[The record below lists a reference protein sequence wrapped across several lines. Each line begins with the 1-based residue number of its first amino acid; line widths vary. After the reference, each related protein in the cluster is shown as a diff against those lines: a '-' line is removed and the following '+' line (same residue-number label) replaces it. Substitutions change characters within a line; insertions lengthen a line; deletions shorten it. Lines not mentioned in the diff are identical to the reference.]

1 MDEAREKGGSLSVAT
16 ESSQTVSETAVE
28 SMVCDGQ
35 IPLEEGGEEGP
46 SNGDD
51 IMVEVL
57 GSHVYVDGICTTDGG
72 DGGMIGTGLN
82 DEEVHG
88 PADSGEAG
96 MEVSG
101 AGVKAGENMKHTNR
115 TDEGEGDANQILEA
129 DKIGYSDGNDLNHGK
144 QKAVECSS
152 IASKDSTVQT
162 EVVEEA
168 AMTIDGH
175 NLNTLDGSCE
185 TISLAKKD
193 AAGVVV
199 DANSSGVKTQIT
211 ADDVPHSGSKD
222 AVNSCQTT
230 ESAVES
236 GLDEKVSTNKETDK
250 QGADSEQRYMEVDI
264 PHCSSENH
272 AGNGQSIKAA
282 TVIDG
287 AEEVDLSHGAAMDV
301 EKQVPD
307 SKNVGF
313 DADKDIKVEE
323 KSVETETVGVVSED
337 HGASKADNNFLNQV
351 HSSHSLGNED
361 PLAGSAAFKDDSR
374 VAQDMNVEEQVTS
387 DEHDSL
393 DQLQEMEVEEH
404 DSDPEQLT
412 NFDEK
417 IVNRMSLRSASAIKV
432 HQARYQL
439 PPEEEGEL
447 SVSDLVWGKVRS
459 HPWWPGQIFDPSDAS
474 EKAVKHHKK
483 DNYLVAYFG
492 DRTFAWNETSVL
504 KPFRSHFSQIE
515 KQSNSESFQNAV
527 DCALEE
533 VSRRT
538 ELGLACSCI
547 QQDVY
552 DRIKFQ
558 KVENAG
564 VRQESSIRDVV
575 DKSLSACSFEPDKLV
590 NYMKALAESPA
601 SGGDRLDL
609 VIAKAQLLAFYRL
622 KGFHQLPEFQSCGD
636 LSENETNTSHSEEK
650 MYPGKVIEHGT
661 PMDTD
666 GGQISGG
673 QETSKTKRS
682 YYLKRKHNL
691 KDGLYPSKRERSLTE
706 LMGETFD
713 SPDAEN
719 GPDGMA
725 NKLPS
730 SSFGKKRKAV
740 DSFEESMQDGRKTIS
755 LAKVSQTPPHFP
767 KPSFKIGDCI
777 RRAASQMTG
786 SPSILKSSGDKLPR
800 IDGDSEIPAADGF
813 DVPIENFEDALQKM
827 TSFMSN
833 YSSLEELLSQLH
845 EAACDPMKSSF
856 SLIVNFFSNFR
867 DSIVVDQHPGDK
879 VGDKRKKSPNSIFG
893 SPETFEFEDMNDTY
907 WTDRIVQNGSEEQL
921 SHGNGRVQYQIVPVQ
936 LEKPPQKG
944 RKSRKRYSDGNH
956 DLTTQKPPGYVDE
969 RAPAELVM
977 NFTEINSVPSETK
990 LNKMFKHFG
999 PLKESETEVDRETS
1013 RARVVFRRSSDA
1025 EVAYNSAGKFNIF
1038 GPVAVNYQLSYTI
1051 SESFKASLYAPTLAE
1066 ENPLMSSSL
1075 CGDHA
1080 LVASTLGE
1088 ETSHFP
1094 PSLGEEASFMVSTLG
1109 EETLPIASSFHEE
1122 LHSSFGEGSLSIPTT
1137 LGNQTSGITTSMYE
1151 ETLPVAASMYEET
1164 LPIATSMY
1172 EETLTFT
1179 TNAVEGT
1186 MDVATTI
1193 GDQTFMVATT
1203 VGEQFST
1210 VVTTISEQTSMVVST
1225 FEEAYPFSTTLNKE
1239 TSTITTNLGEE
1250 TSTVNVSLGEENS
1263 GIVTEGQETSSFPTT
1278 FGEETPANPVTLVEE
1293 IPSIPRTS
1301 VEETPA
1307 IPSAEETPSI
1317 PRISVEETPAIPLAE
1332 ETPSIPRN
1340 MDKEAPAVLVAE
1352 EIPSI
1357 LTTLGEETPAIP
1369 LAKETTSIPR
1379 TLVEESPTILL
1390 AEETPSIPRTLSEE
1404 TPAIPLAEETPSIL
1418 RTLGEETSAIPETFS
1433 GETPTI
1439 PPTSSGETPT
1449 IPPTSSEET
1458 PILTPTF
1465 NEETATI
1472 PITLGQETQTTPS
1485 TMVEETTT
1493 IPEALHEET
1502 PAIQTTLAEENPTTT
1517 ITGLE
1522 TPTTTNLGD
1531 ETRTG
1536 PTTFGEESSTIS
1548 TTLAEETSNIPTTLG
1563 EEASTAL
1570 TTNGEETSTVST
1582 ATEMESSPP
1591 EMAGSKEH
1599 ST

>member
-16 ESSQTVSETAVE
+16 ESSLTVSGTVVET
-28 SMVCDGQ
+28 MVCDGQ
-35 IPLEEGGEEGP
+35 ISLEEGGEEGP

-82 DEEVHG
+82 NEEVHG
-88 PADSGEAG
+88 PADSGEVG

-115 TDEGEGDANQILEA
+115 TGEGEGDANQNLEA
-129 DKIGYSDGNDLNHGK
+129 DKIGCSDGNDLNHGK

-185 TISLAKKD
+185 TISSAKKD
-193 AAGVVV
+193 TAGVVV
-199 DANSSGVKTQIT
+199 DANLSGVKTQIT
-211 ADDVPHSGSKD
+211 ADDVPHSGAKD
-222 AVNSCQTT
+222 AVYSCQST

-272 AGNGQSIKAA
+272 A
-282 TVIDG
+282 
-287 AEEVDLSHGAAMDV
+287 EEVDLSHGAGMDV
-301 EKQVPD
+301 ENQVPD

-313 DADKDIKVEE
+313 DADKDVKVEE
-323 KSVETETVGVVSED
+323 KSVEIETVGVGSED
-337 HGASKADNNFLNQV
+337 HEASKADNNVLNQV

-361 PLAGSAAFKDDSR
+361 PLAGSASFKDDSR

-474 EKAVKHHKK
+474 EKAVKYHKK

-547 QQDVY
+547 AQDVY

-575 DKSLSACSFEPDKLV
+575 DESLSACSFEPDKLV
-590 NYMKALAESPA
+590 DYMKALAESPA

-622 KGFHQLPEFQSCGD
+622 KGYHQLPEFESCGD

-650 MYPGKVIEHGT
+650 MHFGKVIEHGT
-661 PMDTD
+661 PMDAD
-666 GGQISGG
+666 GGQISSG

-800 IDGDSEIPAADGF
+800 IDGGSEIPSADGF

-921 SHGNGRVQYQIVPVQ
+921 SHGNGRVQYQLVPVQ

-944 RKSRKRYSDGNH
+944 RKSRKRYSDGNL

-1038 GPVAVNYQLSYTI
+1038 GPVAVNYQLNYTI

-1109 EETLPIASSFHEE
+1109 EETLPIATSFHEE
-1122 LHSSFGEGSLSIPTT
+1122 LHSSFGEGSLAIPTT
-1137 LGNQTSGITTSMYE
+1137 LGNQTSGITTSMYQ
-1151 ETLPVAASMYEET
+1151 ETLPVATSMYEET

-1172 EETLTFT
+1172 EETLPFT
-1179 TNAVEGT
+1179 TTAVEGS
-1186 MDVATTI
+1186 MDVTTI

-1225 FEEAYPFSTTLNKE
+1225 FEESYPFSTTLNKE

-1250 TSTVNVSLGEENS
+1250 TSTVNVNLGEENS
-1263 GIVTEGQETSSFPTT
+1263 GIVTEGQETSSIPTT

-1307 IPSAEETPSI
+1307 IP
-1317 PRISVEETPAIPLAE
+1317 LAE

-1340 MDKEAPAVLVAE
+1340 LDKEAPAILVAE
-1352 EIPSI
+1352 ETPSI
-1357 LTTLGEETPAIP
+1357 LATLGEETPAIP
-1369 LAKETTSIPR
+1369 LAEETTSIPR

-1439 PPTSSGETPT
+1439 PPTSSGT
-1449 IPPTSSEET
+1449 IPPTSSEQT
-1458 PILTPTF
+1458 PILPPTF

-1485 TMVEETTT
+1485 TMVEETPT
-1493 IPEALHEET
+1493 IPATLHEET
-1502 PAIQTTLAEENPTTT
+1502 PAILTTAAEENPTTT
-1517 ITGLE
+1517 ISGLE

-1531 ETRTG
+1531 ETPTS
-1536 PTTFGEESSTIS
+1536 PTTFGEESSTIPS
-1548 TTLAEETSNIPTTLG
+1548 TLAEETSTIPTTL
-1563 EEASTAL
+1563 ARNIQPSI
-1570 TTNGEETSTVST
+1570 STVKIYLEISGGEHIPRFRCQCGSGRFLIQLV
-1582 ATEMESSPP
+1582 TEEGKQRNASLDSFVLELCYKLHGITRMI
-1591 EMAGSKEH
+1591 
-1599 ST
+1599 